1 MQPRLSIITVT
12 YNAAKFLEPTIAS
25 IAEQTY
31 PHIEYVVVDGGSTDG
46 TVDIIKKYPQ
56 VVTQWVSEKDNG
68 LYDAMN
74 KGLQMATGDYIMV
87 LNAGDL
93 LDDSAIIENIFS
105 QCKGEDVLYGDTK
118 IIDTQYQYVGMRHFT
133 PPEHLTWLSFK
144 QGMVVCH
151 QSIIS
156 KKEITPAYN
165 LNYKIAADID
175 WAIRLLKNAKN
186 SKNIHLV
193 VTQFMQD
200 GVSTQHRWAGVR
212 ERFRVMVN
220 YFGLFTTLWN
230 NISRGLHYFL
240 TLRFM
245 KNVRSVP

>member
-1 MQPRLSIITVT
+1 MEPKLSIITVT
-12 YNAAKFLEPTIAS
+12 YNAERFLEPTLKS
-25 IAEQTY
+25 IAAQSY
-31 PHIEYVVVDGGSTDG
+31 QQIEYIIVDGGSSDG
-46 TVDIIKKYPQ
+46 TVDIIKKYPN
-56 VVTQWVSEKDNG
+56 VVTNYVSEPDNG

-74 KGLQMATGDYIMV
+74 KGLQLATGDYVMV

-93 LDDSAIIENIFS
+93 LDEPDTIFNILEN
-105 QCKGEDVLYGDTK
+105 CDNEDVLYGDTK
-118 IIDTQYQYVGMRHFT
+118 IIDTDYEFVGMRHFI
-133 PPEHLTWLSFK
+133 PPENLTWKSFQ

-156 KKEITPAYN
+156 KKEITPNYN

-175 WAIRLLKNAKN
+175 WAIRLLKNAKS
-186 SKNIHLV
+186 SKNVHEI
-193 VTQFMQD
+193 VTRFMQD

-212 ERFRVMVN
+212 ERFGVMVK

-240 TLRFM
+240 TFRFL
-245 KNVRSVP
+245 KNVRR

>member
-1 MQPRLSIITVT
+1 VQPKLTIITVT
-12 YNAAKFLEPTIAS
+12 YNAARFLEPTIKS
-25 IAEQTY
+25 IAAQTY
-31 PHIEYVVVDGGSTDG
+31 PNIEYVVVDGESKDNTVGS
-46 TVDIIKKYPQ
+46 IKKYPNT
-56 VVTQWVSEKDNG
+56 VSQWVSEPDSG

-93 LDDSAIIENIFS
+93 LNEPNTIEKIFA
-105 QCKGEDVLYGDTK
+105 QYNNEDVLYGDTK
-118 IIDTQYQYVGMRHFT
+118 IIDTDYQFVGMRHFT
-133 PPEHLTWLSFK
+133 PPENLTWENFQ

-156 KKEITPAYN
+156 KKEITPTYN

-186 SKNIHLV
+186 SKNVHEVI
-193 VTQFMQD
+193 TQFMQD

-212 ERFRVMVN
+212 ERFGVMIK
-220 YFGLFTTLWN
+220 YFGFFTTLFN
-230 NISRGLHYFL
+230 NISRGLHYFF
-240 TLRFM
+240 TLRFL
-245 KNVRSVP
+245 KNVRR